1 MAAATNGGRPS
12 TSSRTSSRDGLWPG
26 TRTKNSTTAPLV
38 PFRRL
43 GTTSTAP
50 TNCSHSTPQR
60 WAFSTRWSNASLTGS
75 IPDRSGWGPPRF
87 TDDSVRAVAGEE
99 FCDGSSELAGVLK
112 QKSVRSLRVDFDQR
126 LGNETGQQIGKVRQ
140 DRRVAVTRGD
150 EHRMTDRADSLQRC
164 VIRDAPVAHRVIL
177 CLPGRPGGRFIDIVG
192 ASEHSAQCRLA
203 RLPTR
208 RRRGEKDVE
217 ITLRV
222 RLRLAHRIDYLG
234 GPAVHA
240 GPASWRGGGQHN
252 SAHHIGPDKC
262 DLLGNEAADRE
273 PEDIDAWNI
282 QCGDES
288 NGIAG
293 HLLDCVGSV
302 SGRGP
307 DARIVERYD
316 APLSGQGVDQGRV
329 PILQIAAEVLQQYQ
343 RDCAGADF
351 TVGVGD
357 AVVSVN
363 DLIGSCA
370 VADFCRGGH
379 VAILRKYLVSQDDGL
394 RGPEDTISSE
404 RSA

>member
-87 TDDSVRAVAGEE
+87 TDDSVQAVVGEE
-99 FCDGSSELAGVLK
+99 FCDVSSEFAGVLK
-112 QKSVRSLRVDFDQR
+112 QKSVRSVRVDFDPR

-140 DRRVAVTRGD
+140 DHRVPVPRGD

-164 VIRDAPVAHRVIL
+164 VIRDAPVARRVIL
-177 CLPGRPGGRFIDIVG
+177 
-192 ASEHSAQCRLA
+192 
-203 RLPTR
+203 
-208 RRRGEKDVE
+208 
-217 ITLRV
+217 
-222 RLRLAHRIDYLG
+222 
-234 GPAVHA
+234 
-240 GPASWRGGGQHN
+240 
-252 SAHHIGPDKC
+252 
-262 DLLGNEAADRE
+262 
-273 PEDIDAWNI
+273 
-282 QCGDES
+282 CGDES

-293 HLLDCVGSV
+293 HLLDPGGSC
-302 SGRGP
+302 SSRGP
-307 DARIVERYD
+307 DTHIVERYD
-316 APLSGQGVDQGRV
+316 APPSGQAVDQGRI

-343 RDCAGADF
+343 RDCAAADF

-357 AVVSVN
+357 AVVGVN

-370 VADFCRGGH
+370 VADFCCGGH
-379 VAILRKYLVSQDDGL
+379 VAVLWKYLVSQDDGL